1 MHDFAKSIISY
12 LKHTSHFFNHS
23 VLNSPQIFI
32 SREGWNKKYSSVL
45 APGQHDGL
53 KYVFF
58 ALSDNRFL
66 ISWNFLY
73 GCSMDANLECSLR
86 SLYVRIYIA
95 VMTQYNNNN
104 SSFQSQTSWGRL
116 ELKPIISRHG
126 SGTWIANFH
135 APLSTPKQEKST
147 TGDLM
152 YRWSLK
158 QRKVQEF
165 WCQIVHT
172 TYPCHFYRCGE
183 FGFGS

>member
-1 MHDFAKSIISY
+1 MLSKLCDVSLSTLLSYLQVSNQAVHDFAKSIISY

-53 KYVFF
+53 K
-58 ALSDNRFL
+58 
-66 ISWNFLY
+66 
-73 GCSMDANLECSLR
+73 
-86 SLYVRIYIA
+86 IYIA